1 VVVVA
6 VEVDEVIEVVK
17 AIDVKWGG
25 RPMRRS

>member
-1 VVVVA
+1 VA